1 MRSKKVLKYGFLIAS
16 FAIAGAVAACS
27 AGDGGNSNNGKEKI
41 VFTWSEV
48 AQSETTEAGSDYIFA
63 LPEVTANGEAA
74 EISVTVKKDGKSV
87 PNDGEK
93 FYVEE
98 TGEYTIVYTAEHA
111 GASEEKSVALKSQDT
126 TAPKAVFTLPSAIK
140 YDIPVNFGDKIR
152 VKDNLANNLDES
164 SVSYKLYDTTGGG
177 ERLLTEE
184 FDEAQK
190 QFVIENPEIKSV
202 RLTVFASDK
211 SGNAGSTS
219 LDITMLPLLDYGAF
233 DFSGFEAGALADK
246 PISGLSFS
254 GFSESDL
261 KEIAFD
267 ESENK
272 NILKLQ
278 IAESAVK
285 DTRWATVRFTK
296 DLLGDFTAFDYVTL
310 RMRVTYDSTGGFVG
324 FGGSYGY
331 QSQYKYALPASGA
344 WATYRFDSANTLAAL
359 GKTDIPL
366 TFAMYSDKTKSGNY
380 TIEIAEIKG
389 AYKEIS
395 IDENGIDL
403 TQKFGLAQNE
413 FSATFTDIDGNGS
426 TVADVTNFNSN
437 VAGTLAVTV
446 NKAGYAQSQFE
457 TKISIVSHYG
467 NLLNLSAYKVGSAYS
482 DTATVVDYNGKKA
495 LQVVNSGA
503 ESSTVRVNIVSDA
516 VLDLKKFDYIRVKV
530 AMKYEN
536 ASANVNLTL
545 VDSKGSQYAWKNV
558 GGGNNK
564 FIESTVDVATANMTM
579 TSNSLG
585 VTFKKWIAALQ
596 TSIITDLYC
605 GYNDITT
612 DSETTL
618 DLTKKLGL
626 AASDFTATFT
636 PENGEEQAVEKV
648 DAVDISAA
656 GTLKITVKKSGYAAT
671 VLTIGVKAAS

>member
-16 FAIAGAVAACS
+16 FAVAGAIAACS
-27 AGDGGNSNNGKEKI
+27 AGDGGNSDNGNNGNEKI
-41 VFTWSEV
+41 VFAWSDI

-98 TGEYTIVYTAEHA
+98 TGEYTIVYTAEYA
-111 GASEEKSVALKSQDT
+111 GASEEKRVALKSQDT

-140 YDIPVNFGDKIR
+140 YDIPMNFGDKIR

-177 ERLLTEE
+177 ERLLTAE

-202 RLTVFASDK
+202 RLTVLASDK

-254 GFSESDL
+254 GFSESDS

-272 NILKLQ
+272 NILKLH
-278 IAESAVK
+278 IAESPVK

-296 DLLGDFTAFDYVTL
+296 DLLGDFTAFNYVTL
-310 RMRVTYDSTGGFVG
+310 RMRVTYDTTGGFVG

-331 QSQYKYALPASGA
+331 ESQYKYALPASGA
-344 WATYRFDSANTLAAL
+344 WATYRFDSANTRAAL

-380 TIEIAEIKG
+380 TIEISEVRGGYDSFTADSEG
-389 AYKEIS
+389 V
-395 IDENGIDL
+395 DL
-403 TQKFGLAQNE
+403 TEKFGLAATEIKTAE
-413 FSATFTDIDGNGS
+413 FTNKGGVSRALTEEEK
-426 TVADVTNFNSN
+426 TNFKTS
-437 VAGTLAVTV
+437 
-446 NKAGYAQSQFE
+446 
-457 TKISIVSHYG
+457 VS
-467 NLLNLSAYKVGSAYS
+467 
-482 DTATVVDYNGKKA
+482 GK
-495 LQVVNSGA
+495 
-503 ESSTVRVNIVSDA
+503 
-516 VLDLKKFDYIRVKV
+516 
-530 AMKYEN
+530 
-536 ASANVNLTL
+536 
-545 VDSKGSQYAWKNV
+545 
-558 GGGNNK
+558 
-564 FIESTVDVATANMTM
+564 
-579 TSNSLG
+579 
-585 VTFKKWIAALQ
+585 
-596 TSIITDLYC
+596 
-605 GYNDITT
+605 
-612 DSETTL
+612 
-618 DLTKKLGL
+618 
-626 AASDFTATFT
+626 
-636 PENGEEQAVEKV
+636 
-648 DAVDISAA
+648 
-656 GTLKITVKKSGYAAT
+656 LKITVKKAGYKVSVFETGVSVPKQKGVFDFSDYDAGALENNTIKGLEFYGTASQEITYSEEEQKNVLKFTVNFTKNGWSFVNFDKALLGEMGEFDYITMRVKITTQAGQNGYFDFRSDSKSGGTGTSVYGNSLPARDEWLDVT
-671 VLTIGVKAAS
+671 FNKDGTMQSFGETIKLRTTMYQAGEVSILISEIRGHNNT

>member
-1 MRSKKVLKYGFLIAS
+1 M
-16 FAIAGAVAACS
+16 
-27 AGDGGNSNNGKEKI
+27 
-41 VFTWSEV
+41 
-48 AQSETTEAGSDYIFA
+48 
-63 LPEVTANGEAA
+63 PEVTANGEAA

-177 ERLLTEE
+177 ERLLTAE

-211 SGNAGSTS
+211 SGNVGSTS

-272 NILKLQ
+272 NILKLH
-278 IAESAVK
+278 IAESPVK

-331 QSQYKYALPASGA
+331 ESQYKYALPASGA
-344 WATYRFDSANTLAAL
+344 WATYRFDSENTLAAL
-359 GKTDIPL
+359 RKTDIPL

-380 TIEIAEIKG
+380 TIEISEVRGGYDSFTADSEG
-389 AYKEIS
+389 V
-395 IDENGIDL
+395 DL
-403 TQKFGLAQNE
+403 TEKFGLAATEIKTAE
-413 FSATFTDIDGNGS
+413 FTNKGGVSRALTEEEK
-426 TVADVTNFNSN
+426 TNFKTS
-437 VAGTLAVTV
+437 
-446 NKAGYAQSQFE
+446 
-457 TKISIVSHYG
+457 VS
-467 NLLNLSAYKVGSAYS
+467 
-482 DTATVVDYNGKKA
+482 GK
-495 LQVVNSGA
+495 
-503 ESSTVRVNIVSDA
+503 
-516 VLDLKKFDYIRVKV
+516 
-530 AMKYEN
+530 
-536 ASANVNLTL
+536 
-545 VDSKGSQYAWKNV
+545 
-558 GGGNNK
+558 
-564 FIESTVDVATANMTM
+564 
-579 TSNSLG
+579 
-585 VTFKKWIAALQ
+585 
-596 TSIITDLYC
+596 
-605 GYNDITT
+605 
-612 DSETTL
+612 
-618 DLTKKLGL
+618 
-626 AASDFTATFT
+626 
-636 PENGEEQAVEKV
+636 
-648 DAVDISAA
+648 
-656 GTLKITVKKSGYAAT
+656 LKITVKKAGYKVSVFETGVSVLKQKGVFDFSDYDAGALENNTIKGLEFYSTASQEITYSEEEQKNVLKFT
-671 VLTIGVKAAS
+671 VNFTKNGWCFVNFDKALLGEMGEFDYITMRVKITTQAGQNGYFDFRSDSKNGGTGTSVYGYSLPARDEWLDVTFNKDGTMQSFGETIKLRTTMYQAGEVSILISEIRGHNNT

>member
-1 MRSKKVLKYGFLIAS
+1 MRSKKVLKYGLLIAS
-16 FAIAGAVAACS
+16 FAAAGAFAACS
-27 AGDGGNSNNGKEKI
+27 AGDGGNSDNGNSGNEQI
-41 VFTWSEV
+41 VFAWSDI

-98 TGEYTIVYTAEHA
+98 TGEYTIVYTAEYA
-111 GASEEKSVALKSQDT
+111 GASEEKRVALKSQDT

-140 YDIPVNFGDKIR
+140 YDIPVNFGDKIK
-152 VKDNLANNLDES
+152 VKDNLANNLDEA

-177 ERLLTEE
+177 ERLLTAE
-184 FDEAQK
+184 FDEAKK

-202 RLTVFASDK
+202 RLTVLASDK

-272 NILKLQ
+272 NILKLHF
-278 IAESAVK
+278 AESAVK

-296 DLLGDFTAFDYVTL
+296 DLLGDFTAFNYVTL

-324 FGGSYGY
+324 FGGTYGY

-359 GKTDIPL
+359 SKTDIPI

-380 TIEIAEIKG
+380 TIEISEVRGGYDSFTADSEG
-389 AYKEIS
+389 V
-395 IDENGIDL
+395 DL
-403 TQKFGLAQNE
+403 TEKFGLAATEIKTAE
-413 FSATFTDIDGNGS
+413 FTNKGGVSRALTEEEK
-426 TVADVTNFNSN
+426 TNFKTS
-437 VAGTLAVTV
+437 
-446 NKAGYAQSQFE
+446 
-457 TKISIVSHYG
+457 VS
-467 NLLNLSAYKVGSAYS
+467 
-482 DTATVVDYNGKKA
+482 GK
-495 LQVVNSGA
+495 
-503 ESSTVRVNIVSDA
+503 
-516 VLDLKKFDYIRVKV
+516 
-530 AMKYEN
+530 
-536 ASANVNLTL
+536 
-545 VDSKGSQYAWKNV
+545 
-558 GGGNNK
+558 
-564 FIESTVDVATANMTM
+564 
-579 TSNSLG
+579 
-585 VTFKKWIAALQ
+585 
-596 TSIITDLYC
+596 
-605 GYNDITT
+605 
-612 DSETTL
+612 
-618 DLTKKLGL
+618 
-626 AASDFTATFT
+626 
-636 PENGEEQAVEKV
+636 
-648 DAVDISAA
+648 
-656 GTLKITVKKSGYAAT
+656 LKITVKKAGYKVSVFETGVSQKGVFDFSDYDAGALENNTIKGLEFYSTASQEITYSEEEQKNVLKFT
-671 VLTIGVKAAS
+671 VNFTKNGWCFVNFDKALLGEMGEFDYITMRVKISTQAGQNGYFDFRSDSKGDGTGTSVYGYSLPARDEWLDVTFNKDGTMQSFGETIKLRTTMYQAGEVSILISEIRGHNNA

>member
-16 FAIAGAVAACS
+16 FAVAGAVAACS
-27 AGDGGNSNNGKEKI
+27 AGDGGNSDNGNSGNEKI
-41 VFTWSEV
+41 VFAWSEV

-63 LPEVTANGEAA
+63 LPEVTANGAAA

-98 TGEYTIVYTAEHA
+98 TGEYTIVYTAEYA
-111 GASEEKSVALKSQDT
+111 GASEEKRVALKSQDT

-164 SVSYKLYDTTGGG
+164 SVSYKLYDITGGG
-177 ERLLTEE
+177 ERLLTAE
-184 FDEAQK
+184 FDEEKK

-202 RLTVFASDK
+202 RLTVLASDK

-254 GFSESDL
+254 GFSESDS

-272 NILKLQ
+272 NILKLH
-278 IAESAVK
+278 IAESPVKEAVK
-285 DTRWATVRFTK
+285 DNTRWATVRFTK
-296 DLLGDFTAFDYVTL
+296 DLLGDFTAFNYVTL

-344 WATYRFDSANTLAAL
+344 WATYRFDSKNTLEAL

-380 TIEIAEIKG
+380 TIEVSEVRGGYDSFTADSEG
-389 AYKEIS
+389 V
-395 IDENGIDL
+395 DL
-403 TQKFGLAQNE
+403 TKKFGLAATEIKTAE
-413 FSATFTDIDGNGS
+413 FTNKGGISRALTEEEK
-426 TVADVTNFNSN
+426 TNFKTS
-437 VAGTLAVTV
+437 
-446 NKAGYAQSQFE
+446 
-457 TKISIVSHYG
+457 VS
-467 NLLNLSAYKVGSAYS
+467 
-482 DTATVVDYNGKKA
+482 GK
-495 LQVVNSGA
+495 
-503 ESSTVRVNIVSDA
+503 
-516 VLDLKKFDYIRVKV
+516 
-530 AMKYEN
+530 
-536 ASANVNLTL
+536 
-545 VDSKGSQYAWKNV
+545 
-558 GGGNNK
+558 
-564 FIESTVDVATANMTM
+564 
-579 TSNSLG
+579 
-585 VTFKKWIAALQ
+585 
-596 TSIITDLYC
+596 
-605 GYNDITT
+605 
-612 DSETTL
+612 
-618 DLTKKLGL
+618 
-626 AASDFTATFT
+626 
-636 PENGEEQAVEKV
+636 
-648 DAVDISAA
+648 
-656 GTLKITVKKSGYAAT
+656 LKITVKKAGYKVSVFETGVSVLKQKGVFDFSDYDAGALENNTIKGLEFYGTALQEITYSEEEQKNVLKFT
-671 VLTIGVKAAS
+671 VNFTKNGWCFVNFDKALLGKMGEFDYITMRVRITTQAGQNGYFDFRSDSKNGGTGTSVYGYSLPARDEWLDVTFNKDGTMQSFGETIKLRTTMYQAGEVSILISEIRGHNNA

>member
-1 MRSKKVLKYGFLIAS
+1 MRIKKVLKYGFLIAS

-27 AGDGGNSNNGKEKI
+27 AGDGGNSDNGNNGNEKI
-41 VFTWSEV
+41 VFAWSDI

-63 LPEVTANGEAA
+63 LPAVTANGEAA

-98 TGEYTIVYTAEHA
+98 TGEYTIVYTAEYA
-111 GASEEKSVALKSQDT
+111 GASEEKRVALKSQDT
-126 TAPKAVFTLPSAIK
+126 TAPSAVFTLPSAIK
-140 YDIPVNFGDKIR
+140 YDIPVNFGGKIR

-177 ERLLTEE
+177 ERLLTAE

-202 RLTVFASDK
+202 RLTVLASDK

-272 NILKLQ
+272 NILKLH

-380 TIEIAEIKG
+380 TIEISEVCGGYDSFMADSDG
-389 AYKEIS
+389 V
-395 IDENGIDL
+395 DL
-403 TQKFGLAQNE
+403 TEKFGLAATEIKTAE
-413 FSATFTDIDGNGS
+413 FTNKGGVPRALTEEEK
-426 TVADVTNFNSN
+426 TNFKTS
-437 VAGTLAVTV
+437 
-446 NKAGYAQSQFE
+446 
-457 TKISIVSHYG
+457 VS
-467 NLLNLSAYKVGSAYS
+467 
-482 DTATVVDYNGKKA
+482 GK
-495 LQVVNSGA
+495 
-503 ESSTVRVNIVSDA
+503 
-516 VLDLKKFDYIRVKV
+516 
-530 AMKYEN
+530 
-536 ASANVNLTL
+536 
-545 VDSKGSQYAWKNV
+545 
-558 GGGNNK
+558 
-564 FIESTVDVATANMTM
+564 
-579 TSNSLG
+579 
-585 VTFKKWIAALQ
+585 
-596 TSIITDLYC
+596 
-605 GYNDITT
+605 
-612 DSETTL
+612 
-618 DLTKKLGL
+618 
-626 AASDFTATFT
+626 
-636 PENGEEQAVEKV
+636 
-648 DAVDISAA
+648 
-656 GTLKITVKKSGYAAT
+656 LKITVKKAGYKVSVFETGVSVPKQKGVFDFSDYDAGALENNTIKGLEFYGTASQEITYSEEEQKNVLKFT
-671 VLTIGVKAAS
+671 VNFTKNGWSFVNFDKALLGEMGEFDYITMRVRITTQAGQNGYFDFRSDSKSDGTGKSVYGDSLPARDEWLDVTFNKDGTMQSFGETIKLRTTMYQAGEVSILISEIRGHNNT

>member
-16 FAIAGAVAACS
+16 FAVAGAVAACS
-27 AGDGGNSNNGKEKI
+27 AGDGGNSDNGNNGNEKI
-41 VFTWSEV
+41 VFAWSDI

-98 TGEYTIVYTAEHA
+98 TGEYTIVYTAEYA

-177 ERLLTEE
+177 ERLLTAE

-202 RLTVFASDK
+202 RLTVLASDK

-254 GFSESDL
+254 GFSESDS

-267 ESENK
+267 ESEKK
-272 NILKLQ
+272 NILKLH

-296 DLLGDFTAFDYVTL
+296 DLLGDFTAFKYVTL

-331 QSQYKYALPASGA
+331 LSQYKYALPASGA

-380 TIEIAEIKG
+380 TIEISEVRGGYDSFTADSEG
-389 AYKEIS
+389 V
-395 IDENGIDL
+395 DL
-403 TQKFGLAQNE
+403 TEKFGLAATEIKTAE
-413 FSATFTDIDGNGS
+413 FTNKGGVSRALTEEEK
-426 TVADVTNFNSN
+426 TNFKTS
-437 VAGTLAVTV
+437 
-446 NKAGYAQSQFE
+446 
-457 TKISIVSHYG
+457 VS
-467 NLLNLSAYKVGSAYS
+467 
-482 DTATVVDYNGKKA
+482 GK
-495 LQVVNSGA
+495 
-503 ESSTVRVNIVSDA
+503 
-516 VLDLKKFDYIRVKV
+516 
-530 AMKYEN
+530 
-536 ASANVNLTL
+536 
-545 VDSKGSQYAWKNV
+545 
-558 GGGNNK
+558 
-564 FIESTVDVATANMTM
+564 
-579 TSNSLG
+579 
-585 VTFKKWIAALQ
+585 
-596 TSIITDLYC
+596 
-605 GYNDITT
+605 
-612 DSETTL
+612 
-618 DLTKKLGL
+618 
-626 AASDFTATFT
+626 
-636 PENGEEQAVEKV
+636 
-648 DAVDISAA
+648 
-656 GTLKITVKKSGYAAT
+656 LKITVKKAGYKVSVFETGVSVLKQKGVFDFSDYDAGALENNTIKGLEFYGTASQEITYSEEEQKNVLKFT
-671 VLTIGVKAAS
+671 VNFTANGWSFVNFDKALLGKMGEFDYITMSVRITTQAGQNGYFDFRSDSKNDGTGTSVYGYSLPARDEWLDVTFNKDGTMQSFGETIKLRTTMYQAGEVSILISEIRGHNNT

>member
-16 FAIAGAVAACS
+16 FAVAGAVAACS
-27 AGDGGNSNNGKEKI
+27 AGDGGNSDNGNNGNEKI
-41 VFTWSEV
+41 VFAWSDI

-98 TGEYTIVYTAEHA
+98 TGEYTIVYTAEYA

-177 ERLLTEE
+177 ERLLTAE

-202 RLTVFASDK
+202 RLTVLASDK

-272 NILKLQ
+272 NILKLH

-296 DLLGDFTAFDYVTL
+296 DLLGDFTAFKYVTL

-331 QSQYKYALPASGA
+331 ESQYKYALPASGA

-380 TIEIAEIKG
+380 TIEISEVRGGYDSFTADSEG
-389 AYKEIS
+389 V
-395 IDENGIDL
+395 DL
-403 TQKFGLAQNE
+403 TEKFGLAATEIKTAE
-413 FSATFTDIDGNGS
+413 FTNKGGVSRALTEEEK
-426 TVADVTNFNSN
+426 TNFKTS
-437 VAGTLAVTV
+437 
-446 NKAGYAQSQFE
+446 
-457 TKISIVSHYG
+457 VS
-467 NLLNLSAYKVGSAYS
+467 
-482 DTATVVDYNGKKA
+482 GK
-495 LQVVNSGA
+495 
-503 ESSTVRVNIVSDA
+503 
-516 VLDLKKFDYIRVKV
+516 
-530 AMKYEN
+530 
-536 ASANVNLTL
+536 
-545 VDSKGSQYAWKNV
+545 
-558 GGGNNK
+558 
-564 FIESTVDVATANMTM
+564 
-579 TSNSLG
+579 
-585 VTFKKWIAALQ
+585 
-596 TSIITDLYC
+596 
-605 GYNDITT
+605 
-612 DSETTL
+612 
-618 DLTKKLGL
+618 
-626 AASDFTATFT
+626 
-636 PENGEEQAVEKV
+636 
-648 DAVDISAA
+648 
-656 GTLKITVKKSGYAAT
+656 LKITVKKAGYKVSVFETGVSVLKQKGVFDFSDYDAGALENNTIKGLEFYGTASQEITYSEEEQKNVLKFT
-671 VLTIGVKAAS
+671 VNFTANGWSFVNFDKALLGEMGEFDYITMRVRITTQAGQNGYFDFRSDSKNDGTGTSVYGYSLPARDEWLDVTFNKDGTMQSFGETIKLRTTMYQAGEVSILISEIRGHNNT

>member
-16 FAIAGAVAACS
+16 FALAGAVAACS
-27 AGDGGNSNNGKEKI
+27 AGDGGNSDNGNNGNNGNEKI
-41 VFTWSEV
+41 VFAWSDI

-98 TGEYTIVYTAEHA
+98 TGEYTIVYTAEYA

-177 ERLLTEE
+177 ERLLTAE

-202 RLTVFASDK
+202 RLMVLASDK

-254 GFSESDL
+254 GFSKSDL

-272 NILKLQ
+272 NILKLH

-296 DLLGDFTAFDYVTL
+296 DLLGDFTAFNYVTL
-310 RMRVTYDSTGGFVG
+310 RMRVTYDPTGGFFG

-331 QSQYKYALPASGA
+331 ESQYKYALPASGA

-380 TIEIAEIKG
+380 TIEISEVRGGYDSFTADSEG
-389 AYKEIS
+389 V
-395 IDENGIDL
+395 DL
-403 TQKFGLAQNE
+403 TEKFGLAATEIKTAE
-413 FSATFTDIDGNGS
+413 FTNKGGVPRALTEEEK
-426 TVADVTNFNSN
+426 TNFKTS
-437 VAGTLAVTV
+437 
-446 NKAGYAQSQFE
+446 
-457 TKISIVSHYG
+457 VS
-467 NLLNLSAYKVGSAYS
+467 
-482 DTATVVDYNGKKA
+482 GK
-495 LQVVNSGA
+495 
-503 ESSTVRVNIVSDA
+503 
-516 VLDLKKFDYIRVKV
+516 
-530 AMKYEN
+530 
-536 ASANVNLTL
+536 
-545 VDSKGSQYAWKNV
+545 
-558 GGGNNK
+558 
-564 FIESTVDVATANMTM
+564 
-579 TSNSLG
+579 
-585 VTFKKWIAALQ
+585 
-596 TSIITDLYC
+596 
-605 GYNDITT
+605 
-612 DSETTL
+612 
-618 DLTKKLGL
+618 
-626 AASDFTATFT
+626 
-636 PENGEEQAVEKV
+636 
-648 DAVDISAA
+648 
-656 GTLKITVKKSGYAAT
+656 LKITVKKAGYKVSVFETGVSVPKQEGVFDFSDYDAGALENNTIKGLEFYGTASQEITYSEEEQKNVLKFT
-671 VLTIGVKAAS
+671 VNFTKNGWSFVNFDKALLGKMGEFDYITMRVRITTQAGQNGYFDFRSDSKNGGTGTSVYGYSLPARDEWLDVTFNKDGTMQSFGETIKLRTTMYQAGEVSILISEIRGHNNA

>member
-1 MRSKKVLKYGFLIAS
+1 MRIKKVLKYGFLIAS

-27 AGDGGNSNNGKEKI
+27 AGDGGNSDNGNNGNEKI
-41 VFTWSEV
+41 VFAWSDI

-63 LPEVTANGEAA
+63 LPAVTANGEAA

-98 TGEYTIVYTAEHA
+98 TGEYTIVYTAEYA
-111 GASEEKSVALKSQDT
+111 GASEEKRVALKSQDT
-126 TAPKAVFTLPSAIK
+126 TAPSAVFTLPSAIK

-177 ERLLTEE
+177 ERLLTAE

-202 RLTVFASDK
+202 RLTVLASDK

-233 DFSGFEAGALADK
+233 DFSGFEAGSLADK

-272 NILKLQ
+272 NILKLH
-278 IAESAVK
+278 IAESTVK

-296 DLLGDFTAFDYVTL
+296 DLLGDFTAFNYVTL
-310 RMRVTYDSTGGFVG
+310 RMRVTYDTTGGFFG

-331 QSQYKYALPASGA
+331 ESQYKYALPASGA
-344 WATYRFDSANTLAAL
+344 WATYRFDSENTLAAL

-380 TIEIAEIKG
+380 TIEISEVRGGYDSFTADSEG
-389 AYKEIS
+389 V
-395 IDENGIDL
+395 DL
-403 TQKFGLAQNE
+403 TEKFGLAATEIKTAE
-413 FSATFTDIDGNGS
+413 FTNKGGVSRALTEEEK
-426 TVADVTNFNSN
+426 TNFKTS
-437 VAGTLAVTV
+437 
-446 NKAGYAQSQFE
+446 
-457 TKISIVSHYG
+457 VS
-467 NLLNLSAYKVGSAYS
+467 
-482 DTATVVDYNGKKA
+482 GK
-495 LQVVNSGA
+495 
-503 ESSTVRVNIVSDA
+503 
-516 VLDLKKFDYIRVKV
+516 
-530 AMKYEN
+530 
-536 ASANVNLTL
+536 
-545 VDSKGSQYAWKNV
+545 
-558 GGGNNK
+558 
-564 FIESTVDVATANMTM
+564 
-579 TSNSLG
+579 
-585 VTFKKWIAALQ
+585 
-596 TSIITDLYC
+596 
-605 GYNDITT
+605 
-612 DSETTL
+612 
-618 DLTKKLGL
+618 
-626 AASDFTATFT
+626 
-636 PENGEEQAVEKV
+636 
-648 DAVDISAA
+648 
-656 GTLKITVKKSGYAAT
+656 LKITVKKAGYKVSVFET
-671 VLTIGVKAAS
+671 GVSVLKQKGVFDFSDYDAGALENNTIKGLEFYGTASQGITYSEEEQKNVLKFTINFTKNGWCFVNFDKALLGEMGEFDYITMRVKITTQAGQNGYFDFRSDSKNDGAGTSVYGNSLPARNEWLDVTFNKDGTMQSFGETIKLRTTMYQAGEVSILISEIRGHNNA

>member
-27 AGDGGNSNNGKEKI
+27 AGDGGNSDNGNNGNEKI
-41 VFTWSEV
+41 VFAWSDI

-98 TGEYTIVYTAEHA
+98 TGEYTIVYTAEYA

-177 ERLLTEE
+177 ERLLTAE

-202 RLTVFASDK
+202 RLTVLASDK

-272 NILKLQ
+272 NILKLH
-278 IAESAVK
+278 IAESPVK

-331 QSQYKYALPASGA
+331 ESQYKYALPASGA
-344 WATYRFDSANTLAAL
+344 WATYRFDSENTLAAL
-359 GKTDIPL
+359 RKTDIPL

-380 TIEIAEIKG
+380 TIEISEVRGGYDSFTADSEG
-389 AYKEIS
+389 V
-395 IDENGIDL
+395 DL
-403 TQKFGLAQNE
+403 TEKFGLAATEIKTAE
-413 FSATFTDIDGNGS
+413 FTNKGGVSRALTEEEK
-426 TVADVTNFNSN
+426 TNFKTS
-437 VAGTLAVTV
+437 
-446 NKAGYAQSQFE
+446 
-457 TKISIVSHYG
+457 VS
-467 NLLNLSAYKVGSAYS
+467 
-482 DTATVVDYNGKKA
+482 GK
-495 LQVVNSGA
+495 
-503 ESSTVRVNIVSDA
+503 
-516 VLDLKKFDYIRVKV
+516 
-530 AMKYEN
+530 
-536 ASANVNLTL
+536 
-545 VDSKGSQYAWKNV
+545 
-558 GGGNNK
+558 
-564 FIESTVDVATANMTM
+564 
-579 TSNSLG
+579 
-585 VTFKKWIAALQ
+585 
-596 TSIITDLYC
+596 
-605 GYNDITT
+605 
-612 DSETTL
+612 
-618 DLTKKLGL
+618 
-626 AASDFTATFT
+626 
-636 PENGEEQAVEKV
+636 
-648 DAVDISAA
+648 
-656 GTLKITVKKSGYAAT
+656 LKITVKKAGYKVSVFETGVSVLKQKGVFDFSDYDAGALENNTIKGLEFYSTASQEITYSEEEQKNVLKFT
-671 VLTIGVKAAS
+671 VNFTTNGWSFVNFDKALLGEMGEFDYITMRVKITTQAGQNGYFDFRSDSKNGGTGTSVYGYSLPARDEWLDVTFNKDGTMQSFGETIKLRTTMYQAGEVSILISEIRGHNNT

>member
-27 AGDGGNSNNGKEKI
+27 AGDGGNSDNGNNGNEKI
-41 VFTWSEV
+41 VFAWSDI

-98 TGEYTIVYTAEHA
+98 TGEYTIVYTAEYA
-111 GASEEKSVALKSQDT
+111 GASEEKRVALKSQDT

-177 ERLLTEE
+177 ERLLTAE

-202 RLTVFASDK
+202 RLTVLASDK

-272 NILKLQ
+272 NILKLH
-278 IAESAVK
+278 IAESPVQK
-285 DTRWATVRFTK
+285 TRWATVRFTK

-331 QSQYKYALPASGA
+331 ESQYKYALPASGA
-344 WATYRFDSANTLAAL
+344 WATYRFDSENTREAL
-359 GKTDIPL
+359 RKTDIPL

-380 TIEIAEIKG
+380 TIEISEVRGGYDSFTADSEG
-389 AYKEIS
+389 V
-395 IDENGIDL
+395 DL
-403 TQKFGLAQNE
+403 TKKFGLAATEIKTAE
-413 FSATFTDIDGNGS
+413 FTNKGGVSRALTEEEK
-426 TVADVTNFNSN
+426 TNFKTS
-437 VAGTLAVTV
+437 
-446 NKAGYAQSQFE
+446 
-457 TKISIVSHYG
+457 VS
-467 NLLNLSAYKVGSAYS
+467 
-482 DTATVVDYNGKKA
+482 GK
-495 LQVVNSGA
+495 
-503 ESSTVRVNIVSDA
+503 
-516 VLDLKKFDYIRVKV
+516 
-530 AMKYEN
+530 
-536 ASANVNLTL
+536 
-545 VDSKGSQYAWKNV
+545 
-558 GGGNNK
+558 
-564 FIESTVDVATANMTM
+564 
-579 TSNSLG
+579 
-585 VTFKKWIAALQ
+585 
-596 TSIITDLYC
+596 
-605 GYNDITT
+605 
-612 DSETTL
+612 
-618 DLTKKLGL
+618 
-626 AASDFTATFT
+626 
-636 PENGEEQAVEKV
+636 
-648 DAVDISAA
+648 
-656 GTLKITVKKSGYAAT
+656 LKITVKKAGYKVSVFETGVSVPKQEGVFDFSDYDAGALENNTIKGLEFYGTASQEITYSEEEQKNVLKFT
-671 VLTIGVKAAS
+671 VNFTKNGWSFVNFDKALLGEMREFDYITMRVKITTQAGQNGYFDFRSDSKNGGTGTSVYGNSLPARDEWLDVTFNKDGTMQSFGETIKLRTTMYQAGEVSILISEIRGHNNT

>member
-1 MRSKKVLKYGFLIAS
+1 MRSKKVLKYGLLIAS
-16 FAIAGAVAACS
+16 FAAAGAVAACS
-27 AGDGGNSNNGKEKI
+27 AGDGGNSDNGNNGNEKI
-41 VFTWSEV
+41 VFAWSDI

-98 TGEYTIVYTAEHA
+98 TGEYTIVYTAEYA

-177 ERLLTEE
+177 ERLLTAE

-202 RLTVFASDK
+202 RLTVLASDK

-272 NILKLQ
+272 NILKLH
-278 IAESAVK
+278 IAESPVK

-331 QSQYKYALPASGA
+331 ESQYKYALPASGA
-344 WATYRFDSANTLAAL
+344 WATYRFDSENTLAAL
-359 GKTDIPL
+359 RKTDIPL

-380 TIEIAEIKG
+380 TIEISEVRGGYDSFTADSEG
-389 AYKEIS
+389 V
-395 IDENGIDL
+395 DL
-403 TQKFGLAQNE
+403 TEKFGLAATEIKTAE
-413 FSATFTDIDGNGS
+413 FTNKGGVSRALTEEEK
-426 TVADVTNFNSN
+426 TNFKTS
-437 VAGTLAVTV
+437 
-446 NKAGYAQSQFE
+446 
-457 TKISIVSHYG
+457 VS
-467 NLLNLSAYKVGSAYS
+467 
-482 DTATVVDYNGKKA
+482 GK
-495 LQVVNSGA
+495 
-503 ESSTVRVNIVSDA
+503 
-516 VLDLKKFDYIRVKV
+516 
-530 AMKYEN
+530 
-536 ASANVNLTL
+536 
-545 VDSKGSQYAWKNV
+545 
-558 GGGNNK
+558 
-564 FIESTVDVATANMTM
+564 
-579 TSNSLG
+579 
-585 VTFKKWIAALQ
+585 
-596 TSIITDLYC
+596 
-605 GYNDITT
+605 
-612 DSETTL
+612 
-618 DLTKKLGL
+618 
-626 AASDFTATFT
+626 
-636 PENGEEQAVEKV
+636 
-648 DAVDISAA
+648 
-656 GTLKITVKKSGYAAT
+656 LKITVKKAGYKVSVFETGVSVLKQKGVFDFSDYDAGALENNTIKGLEFYSTASQEITYSEEEQKNVLKFT
-671 VLTIGVKAAS
+671 VNFTTNGWSFVNFDKALLGEMGEFDYITMRVKITTQAGQNGYFDFRSDSKNGGTGTSVYGYSLPARDEWLDVTFNKDGTMQSFGETIKLRTTMYQAGEVSILISEIRGHNNT

>member
-27 AGDGGNSNNGKEKI
+27 AGDGGNRDNGNNGNEKI
-41 VFTWSEV
+41 VFAWSDI

-98 TGEYTIVYTAEHA
+98 TGEYTIVYTAEYA

-140 YDIPVNFGDKIR
+140 YDIPVNFGDKIK

-177 ERLLTEE
+177 ERLLTAE

-202 RLTVFASDK
+202 RLTVLASDK

-272 NILKLQ
+272 NILKLH

-331 QSQYKYALPASGA
+331 ESQYKYALPASGA

-380 TIEIAEIKG
+380 TIEISEVRGGYDSFTADSEG
-389 AYKEIS
+389 V
-395 IDENGIDL
+395 DL
-403 TQKFGLAQNE
+403 TEKFGLAATEIKTAE
-413 FSATFTDIDGNGS
+413 FTNKGGVSRALTEEEK
-426 TVADVTNFNSN
+426 TNFKTS
-437 VAGTLAVTV
+437 
-446 NKAGYAQSQFE
+446 
-457 TKISIVSHYG
+457 VS
-467 NLLNLSAYKVGSAYS
+467 
-482 DTATVVDYNGKKA
+482 GK
-495 LQVVNSGA
+495 
-503 ESSTVRVNIVSDA
+503 
-516 VLDLKKFDYIRVKV
+516 
-530 AMKYEN
+530 
-536 ASANVNLTL
+536 
-545 VDSKGSQYAWKNV
+545 
-558 GGGNNK
+558 
-564 FIESTVDVATANMTM
+564 
-579 TSNSLG
+579 
-585 VTFKKWIAALQ
+585 
-596 TSIITDLYC
+596 
-605 GYNDITT
+605 
-612 DSETTL
+612 
-618 DLTKKLGL
+618 
-626 AASDFTATFT
+626 
-636 PENGEEQAVEKV
+636 
-648 DAVDISAA
+648 
-656 GTLKITVKKSGYAAT
+656 LKITVKKAGYKVSVFETGVSVLKQKGVFDFSDYDAGALENNTIKGLEFYGTASQEITYSEEEQKNVLKFT
-671 VLTIGVKAAS
+671 VNFTKNGWSFVNFDKALLGKMGEFDYITMRVRITTQAGQNGYFDFRSDSKNGGTGTSVYGNSLPARDEWLDVTFNKDGTMQSFGETIKLQTTMYQAGEVSILISEIRGHNNT

>member
-1 MRSKKVLKYGFLIAS
+1 MRRKKVLKYGFLIAS

-27 AGDGGNSNNGKEKI
+27 AGDGGNSDNGNNGNEKI
-41 VFTWSEV
+41 VFAWSDI

-98 TGEYTIVYTAEHA
+98 TGEYTIVYTAEYA
-111 GASEEKSVALKSQDT
+111 GASEEKRVALKSQDT

-177 ERLLTEE
+177 ERLLTAE

-202 RLTVFASDK
+202 RLTVLASDK

-254 GFSESDL
+254 GFSESDS

-272 NILKLQ
+272 NILKLH

-296 DLLGDFTAFDYVTL
+296 DLLGDFTAFNYVTL

-324 FGGSYGY
+324 FGGPYGY

-344 WATYRFDSANTLAAL
+344 WATYRFDSENTREAL
-359 GKTDIPL
+359 RKTDIPL

-380 TIEIAEIKG
+380 TIEISEVRGGYDSFTADSEG
-389 AYKEIS
+389 V
-395 IDENGIDL
+395 DL
-403 TQKFGLAQNE
+403 TKKFGLAATEIKTAE
-413 FSATFTDIDGNGS
+413 FTNKGGVSRALTEEEK
-426 TVADVTNFNSN
+426 TNFKTS
-437 VAGTLAVTV
+437 
-446 NKAGYAQSQFE
+446 
-457 TKISIVSHYG
+457 VS
-467 NLLNLSAYKVGSAYS
+467 
-482 DTATVVDYNGKKA
+482 GK
-495 LQVVNSGA
+495 
-503 ESSTVRVNIVSDA
+503 
-516 VLDLKKFDYIRVKV
+516 
-530 AMKYEN
+530 
-536 ASANVNLTL
+536 
-545 VDSKGSQYAWKNV
+545 
-558 GGGNNK
+558 
-564 FIESTVDVATANMTM
+564 
-579 TSNSLG
+579 
-585 VTFKKWIAALQ
+585 
-596 TSIITDLYC
+596 
-605 GYNDITT
+605 
-612 DSETTL
+612 
-618 DLTKKLGL
+618 
-626 AASDFTATFT
+626 
-636 PENGEEQAVEKV
+636 
-648 DAVDISAA
+648 
-656 GTLKITVKKSGYAAT
+656 LKITVKKAGYKVSVFETGVSVPKQEGVFDFSDYDAGALENNTIKGLEFYGTASQEITYSEEEQKNVLKFT
-671 VLTIGVKAAS
+671 VNFTKNGWSFVNFDKALLGEMREFDYITMRVKITTQAGQNGYFDFRSDSKNGGTGTSVYGNSLPARDEWLDVTFNKDGTMQSFGETIKLRTTMYQAGEVSILISEIRGHNNT

>member
-27 AGDGGNSNNGKEKI
+27 AGDGGNSDNGNNGNEKI
-41 VFTWSEV
+41 VFAWSDI

-74 EISVTVKKDGKSV
+74 EISVTVRKDGKNV

-98 TGEYTIVYTAEHA
+98 TGEYTIVYTAEYA
-111 GASEEKSVALKSQDT
+111 GASEEKRVALKSQDT

-177 ERLLTEE
+177 ERLLTAE

-202 RLTVFASDK
+202 RLTVLASDK

-272 NILKLQ
+272 NILKLH
-278 IAESAVK
+278 IAESPVQN
-285 DTRWATVRFTK
+285 TRWATVRFTK

-310 RMRVTYDSTGGFVG
+310 RMRVTYDTTGGFFG
-324 FGGSYGY
+324 FGGDYGY

-344 WATYRFDSANTLAAL
+344 WATYRFDSANTREAL
-359 GKTDIPL
+359 RKTDIPL

-380 TIEIAEIKG
+380 TIEISEVRGGYDSFTADSEG
-389 AYKEIS
+389 V
-395 IDENGIDL
+395 DL
-403 TQKFGLAQNE
+403 TEKFGLAATEIKTAE
-413 FSATFTDIDGNGS
+413 FTNKGGVLRALTEEEK
-426 TVADVTNFNSN
+426 TNFKTS
-437 VAGTLAVTV
+437 
-446 NKAGYAQSQFE
+446 
-457 TKISIVSHYG
+457 VS
-467 NLLNLSAYKVGSAYS
+467 
-482 DTATVVDYNGKKA
+482 GK
-495 LQVVNSGA
+495 
-503 ESSTVRVNIVSDA
+503 
-516 VLDLKKFDYIRVKV
+516 
-530 AMKYEN
+530 
-536 ASANVNLTL
+536 
-545 VDSKGSQYAWKNV
+545 
-558 GGGNNK
+558 
-564 FIESTVDVATANMTM
+564 
-579 TSNSLG
+579 
-585 VTFKKWIAALQ
+585 
-596 TSIITDLYC
+596 
-605 GYNDITT
+605 
-612 DSETTL
+612 
-618 DLTKKLGL
+618 
-626 AASDFTATFT
+626 
-636 PENGEEQAVEKV
+636 
-648 DAVDISAA
+648 
-656 GTLKITVKKSGYAAT
+656 LKITVKKAGYKVSVFETGVSVLKQKGVFDFSDYDAGALENNTIKGLEFYGTASQEITYSEEEQKNVLKFT
-671 VLTIGVKAAS
+671 VNFTKNGWCFVNFDKALLGEMGEFDYITMRVRITTQAGQNGYFDFRSDSKNGGTGTSVYGYSLPARDEWLDVTFNKDGTMQSFGETIKLRTTMYQAGEVSILISEIRGHNNT